1 MKNDKW
7 LRIGIIIV
15 AVILIFVGYKVF
27 KAISDNNSR
36 VDISG
41 NDFYQ
46 YFSGIKNEYSGDMK
60 ILKHNDQKILILE
73 DTSQVYL
80 DATPMYYKNDLGKVL
95 LPEEVEVVNPKT
107 RVNQKLQAFS
117 VLYKENEDIKVRKY
131 KKDEGESLKDVF
143 IYDGQDM
150 YMFLEETTINVGGT
164 EYVVSPL
171 SYVYVTYRD
180 YVEIY
185 DYEKNEVTV
194 LDNLK
199 LENNVMANTG
209 DYTIDM
215 SVDSVN
221 YEDVQQLLIKK
232 LDYVQEMEY

>member
-1 MKNDKW
+1 
-7 LRIGIIIV
+7 
-15 AVILIFVGYKVF
+15 
-27 KAISDNNSR
+27 
-36 VDISG
+36 
-41 NDFYQ
+41 
-46 YFSGIKNEYSGDMK
+46 
-60 ILKHNDQKILILE
+60 
-73 DTSQVYL
+73 
-80 DATPMYYKNDLGKVL
+80 
-95 LPEEVEVVNPKT
+95 
-107 RVNQKLQAFS
+107 
-117 VLYKENEDIKVRKY
+117 
-131 KKDEGESLKDVF
+131 
-143 IYDGQDM
+143 
-150 YMFLEETTINVGGT
+150 
-164 EYVVSPL
+164 
-171 SYVYVTYRD
+171 VYVTYRD

>member
-80 DATPMYYKNDLGKVL
+80 DATPMYYKND
-95 LPEEVEVVNPKT
+95 
-107 RVNQKLQAFS
+107 F
-117 VLYKENEDIKVRKY
+117 
-131 KKDEGESLKDVF
+131 
-143 IYDGQDM
+143 
-150 YMFLEETTINVGGT
+150 
-164 EYVVSPL
+164 
-171 SYVYVTYRD
+171 
-180 YVEIY
+180 
-185 DYEKNEVTV
+185 
-194 LDNLK
+194 
-199 LENNVMANTG
+199 
-209 DYTIDM
+209 
-215 SVDSVN
+215 
-221 YEDVQQLLIKK
+221 
-232 LDYVQEMEY
+232 